1 MIGSGSWMADAKK
14 IEYMCSWCGKRE
26 IRFAIM
32 GRPSPGSC
40 SRKTKTRDGKMRPH
54 TWVVSRRF

>member
-1 MIGSGSWMADAKK
+1 MAGAKK
-14 IEYMCSWCGKRE
+14 VEYMCSWCGRRE
-26 IRFAIM
+26 IRFVIM

-40 SRKTKTRDGKMRPH
+40 PRKNKTRDGKMRPH